1 MQVKLTK
8 ISYIA
13 TLFMIQFYIGFCFIH
28 GFTVLPYKVTPT
40 ALTDII
46 TFIYRTIVKKFSSN
60 TSEVFYQLQIVPTG
74 VSFTYRS
81 ITGVHSVTFTEVIPA
96 KTWTHLA
103 LQVFNISVSD
113 TFLFA
118 NFHMPQYS

>member
-1 MQVKLTK
+1 M
-8 ISYIA
+8 
-13 TLFMIQFYIGFCFIH
+13 
-28 GFTVLPYKVTPT
+28 
-40 ALTDII
+40 
-46 TFIYRTIVKKFSSN
+46 KKFSSN

-74 VSFTYRS
+74 ISFTYRS
-81 ITGVHSVTFTEVIPA
+81 ITGVHTVTFTEVIPA